1 MKQFKLSVLILA
13 AMSFAWGAIAESQS
27 PYVFVQGHSGSTQ
40 SISENKTIQVQLP
53 IGTKNWSLDGD
64 SRNVA
69 VVQRSLFPSP
79 GRIPDSTAV
88 QVFDLEII
96 EGGPAYVVFTSY
108 GPPSALPGF
117 VGQGRF
123 ELTLLTAGN

>member
-1 MKQFKLSVLILA
+1 MKLLKLSALIVTSML
-13 AMSFAWGAIAESQS
+13 FAGSATADSQR

-40 SISENKTIQVQLP
+40 SVPGDRTIQVQLP
-53 IGTKNWSLDGD
+53 MGAKSWSLDGD

-79 GRIPDSTAV
+79 GRIPDSSAV

-96 EGGPAYVVFTSY
+96 EYGPAYVVFTSF

-123 ELTLLTAGN
+123 ELTLETLGY